1 MLLDFSSRQY
11 FFQLI
16 DLIASAAFESGPA
29 VFSGIHLTTPFSIIR
44 FCKASSCRP

>member
-29 VFSGIHLTTPFSIIR
+29 VFSGIHFTTPFSIIR
-44 FCKASSCRP
+44 FPGLFTYRL